1 MIDQHDENNPSKPS
15 SHTDLLE
22 IPSDNLP
29 GQKPTPVTTLQ
40 LVDNMA
46 ENFGVLTRM
55 SFLLLGTCHSPPW
68 TVRGNQEKVKKRPMG
83 RKPNTLVR
91 MSREKFSAGGLGTQ
105 SQY

>member
-1 MIDQHDENNPSKPS
+1 LIDQHDENNPSKPS
-15 SHTDLLE
+15 SLTDLLE

-46 ENFGVLTRM
+46 ENFGVLTRL

-68 TVRGNQEKVKKRPMG
+68 TVRGNQEKVKQRPMG
-83 RKPNTLVR
+83 GKTNTLVR
-91 MSREKFSAGGLGTQ
+91 MSREKFSAGGPGTQ